1 MRIEGV
7 VEVRALLQIELE
19 ADGLA
24 ASDLHGLAGGDVVG
38 RSPVLAHQVLDR
50 LLTFGRHVR
59 VQLERL
65 VGQLD
70 RDFPGHVLDRL
81 LQRRRPQRAPGA
93 HHIGDEIDGD
103 GGRHDCPSA
112 SASCLRY
119 WVVVMPA

>member
-1 MRIEGV
+1 M
-7 VEVRALLQIELE
+7 RALLQIELE